1 MKNPLEK
8 QNNTGLTVAILLG
21 AAAAAAAAY
30 LFLTED
36 GNDTRSKTK
45 KKLKALAKNKAVKIV
60 SMKTGFPKKAV
71 KAVADHVMK

>member
-1 MKNPLEK
+1 MKNPFEK
-8 QNNTGLTVAILLG
+8 DNNIGLIAAILLG
-21 AAAAAAAAY
+21 SVAAAAAAY

-36 GNDTRSKTK
+36 GGDVRGKAK
-45 KKLKALAKNKAVKIV
+45 KKLKAFAKDKAVKAV